1 MIIFLLACGN
11 NGSTNTEENQQ
22 NADLFKD
29 VDFIVHWEES
39 AIVPEVSGT
48 NAGSW
53 WFGLAE
59 RGAQIIEPWGG
70 EDCFEGDQWESDAY
84 AYCHPILFEGTRLN
98 FTDSPIELIP
108 GEQTFVSSNQNPER
122 MMYYFLD
129 ALTGTCFIDG
139 GGLDA
144 YLELC
149 SNQFDMTI
157 LY

>member
-11 NGSTNTEENQQ
+11 NNSTSTEDNQQ
-22 NADLFKD
+22 NTDLFKD
-29 VDFIVHWEES
+29 VEFIIRWEES
-39 AIVPEVSGT
+39 AIVPEVNGGD
-48 NAGSW
+48 AGSW

-59 RGAQIIEPWGG
+59 RGAQVLEPWTG
-70 EDCFEGDQWESDAY
+70 EDCFEGDQWESDAFT
-84 AYCHPILFEGTRLN
+84 YCHPILAAGTELT
-98 FTDSPIELIP
+98 FTDSPLELIP
-108 GEQTFVSSNQNPER
+108 GEQTFISSSQNPER

-129 ALTGTCFIDG
+129 ALSGTCFIDG

-149 SNQFDMTI
+149 SNQFEMTI